1 MKVYNPNLP
10 KNIVDELYYL
20 NDRYFAFDEPVPLKK
35 GLLIYPVSIK
45 YHDDFIMASDCLTID
60 KTESI
65 EGIQSTNLS
74 YLLLKMNDKNNEM
87 EAAKFSQH
95 FIRICELCF
104 QMKYGIC
111 CKKCGKIYD
120 YWEFLSMMSN
130 KDKPFSCECG
140 NNLDDNS
147 EGFDANIK
155 YKLNEDTKQREVLIY
170 KDFKNPIVMTSEDF
184 DRFRQIVMYQNL
196 PDYKDDS
203 WVDPDMRED
212 QREKQRLL
220 AKKNNGATA
229 SLERKIVCVAAK
241 SNYTIKEIYELTMRK
256 FIMLLSVIDDAM
268 NYECTRIG
276 LMTGMVS
283 TKEPIE
289 HWVYKKESDDLYGDG
304 ITVDS
309 MQAKISSA
317 ST

>member
-10 KNIVDELYYL
+10 KNIIDELYYL
-20 NDRYFAFDEPVPLKK
+20 NDRYFAFDEPVPLKN
-35 GLLIYPVSIK
+35 GLLIYPVNMR
-45 YHDDFIMASDCLTID
+45 YHDDFIVASDCLTID

-65 EGIQSTNLS
+65 EGIKSTNLG
-74 YLLLKMNDKNNEM
+74 YLLLKMNNKEDEN

-95 FIRICELCF
+95 FIKICELCF
-104 QMKYGIC
+104 QIKYGIF
-111 CKKCGKIYD
+111 CKKCGKVYD
-120 YWEFLSMMSN
+120 YWDFLSKITN
-130 KDKPFSCECG
+130 KDVPFSCDCG
-140 NNLDDNS
+140 NDLSKDS

-155 YKLNEDTKQREVLIY
+155 YKLNEETKQKEVLIY
-170 KDFKNPIVMTSEDF
+170 KDFKNPISITPDDF

-220 AKKNNGATA
+220 AKKNKGATA

-283 TKEPIE
+283 TKEPVE
-289 HWVYKKESDDLYGDG
+289 HWVYKQESDDLYGDG
-304 ITVDS
+304 VTVDS
-309 MQAKISSA
+309 IQSKINSA
-317 ST
+317 V